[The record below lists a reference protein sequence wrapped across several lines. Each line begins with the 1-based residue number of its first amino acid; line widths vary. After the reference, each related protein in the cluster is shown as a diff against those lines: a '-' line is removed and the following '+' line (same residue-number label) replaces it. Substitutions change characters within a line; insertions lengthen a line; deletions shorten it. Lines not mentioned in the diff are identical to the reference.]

1 MFRDRTWILAG
12 ALAAGLLMTISRGP
26 WLAAAIGLALATVPR
41 MMSDWKRGLQWV
53 LLLVLVGGLAWAG
66 LTRYSD
72 PHQPLSA
79 LAEDQISVAYRAELY
94 DHYRPFL
101 EARPWV
107 GYGTITWPRVY
118 GMRSVDNAYLQLALS
133 YGLAGL
139 VPFVLMLLLV
149 GGRLLVAALA
159 GKPLLWALL
168 GVEALFVV
176 NMLSVFLGN
185 QLWPLLFVVLGW
197 SEGAIQPAVS
207 VPAKVRIAADS
218 TPRVPVPVT

>member
-1 MFRDRTWILAG
+1 
-12 ALAAGLLMTISRGP
+12 
-26 WLAAAIGLALATVPR
+26 
-41 MMSDWKRGLQWV
+41 
-53 LLLVLVGGLAWAG
+53 
-66 LTRYSD
+66 
-72 PHQPLSA
+72 
-79 LAEDQISVAYRAELY
+79 
-94 DHYRPFL
+94 
-101 EARPWV
+101 
-107 GYGTITWPRVY
+107 
-118 GMRSVDNAYLQLALS
+118 
-133 YGLAGL
+133 
-139 VPFVLMLLLV
+139 MLLLV

-197 SEGAIQPAVS
+197 SEGAIQAAVS